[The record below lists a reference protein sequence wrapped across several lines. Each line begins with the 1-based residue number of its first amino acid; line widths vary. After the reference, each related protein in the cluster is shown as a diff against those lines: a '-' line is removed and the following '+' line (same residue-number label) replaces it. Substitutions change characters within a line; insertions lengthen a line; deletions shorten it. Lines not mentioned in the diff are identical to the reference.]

1 MLCRDGDK
9 RQARPFPVHGDGA
22 MRKHPAGVKFCTRYY
37 ATGQNALAMPGRGAR
52 FLGWEAPPLLA
63 RKGALP
69 QKPSILPRTHTIL
82 KGAKRHHSY
91 DFSVLTVPNGPHQ
104 QKKFS

>member
-1 MLCRDGDK
+1 
-9 RQARPFPVHGDGA
+9 
-22 MRKHPAGVKFCTRYY
+22 
-37 ATGQNALAMPGRGAR
+37 MPGRGAR

>member
-1 MLCRDGDK
+1 MLWQC
-9 RQARPFPVHGDGA
+9 PE
-22 MRKHPAGVKFCTRYY
+22 
-37 ATGQNALAMPGRGAR
+37 GAR
-52 FLGWEAPPLLA
+52 VFWGEDPPLLA

-69 QKPSILPRTHTIL
+69 QKPSILPRTRFIL

-91 DFSVLTVPNGPHQ
+91 DFSVLKVPNGPHQ